1 MKSAG
6 IKSEPLVA
14 IIVSNYNGASN
25 LYKGKS
31 ILFRCL
37 KSLELTSYRNYKV
50 IITDAHS
57 TDKSREVASKF
68 KDVEFIEVGHKAAFS
83 ENNNFAI
90 KYAKK
95 KYNPDYYLLLNND
108 IIITDRYWLKKLIN
122 TAKEYK
128 AGIVGCQLLYPNGN
142 IQHAGM
148 LIGYYGGRNR
158 GRGEKYIG
166 QYNKIE
172 EVPGVTFALALI
184 SKQVIEKV
192 GLLDENFHM
201 GFEDV
206 DYCISARQN
215 GFKIIYNG
223 KIKAIHLEGFSSTNS
238 GSQAVRFE
246 SFYEGQKNFIYLM
259 HKHKEIFGFRNKI
272 AGLFIYFLEAIIS
285 IEGRDRP
292 RSFLSIRFK
301 DNKWKRLVLSFKAIL
316 SAKNCTKARKMHNS
330 VIAVIVS
337 YNLNISIKEILNAY
351 KIYKSLRLR

>member
-1 MKSAG
+1 MGKVRKRNFGSISKG
-6 IKSEPLVA
+6 IEMNSEPLVV
-14 IIVSNYNGASN
+14 IIISNYNGASN

-37 KSLELTSYRNYKV
+37 KSLELTSYKNYKV

-68 KDVEFIEVGHKAAFS
+68 KGVEFIDVGHKVAFS

-95 KYNPDYYLLLNND
+95 RYNPDYYLLLNND
-108 IIITDRYWLKKLIN
+108 VIITEKYWLKKLIN
-122 TAKEYK
+122 TANEYE
-128 AGIVGCQLLYPNGN
+128 AGIVGCQLLYHNGN

-206 DYCISARQN
+206 DYCIRARQN

-238 GSQAVRFE
+238 ISEAIRFE
-246 SFYEGQKNFIYLM
+246 SFYKGQKNFIYLM
-259 HKHKEIFGFRNKI
+259 HKHKEIFGLKNKI
-272 AGLFIYFLEAIIS
+272 AGLFIYFLAAIIS
-285 IEGRDRP
+285 IEGWDRP

-301 DNKWKRLVLSFKAIL
+301 DNKWKRVVLSFKAIL
-316 SAKNCTKARKMHNS
+316 SAKKLYRGEK
-330 VIAVIVS
+330 
-337 YNLNISIKEILNAY
+337 NA
-351 KIYKSLRLR
+351 

>member
-1 MKSAG
+1 MWKRNFGSIPKG
-6 IKSEPLVA
+6 IEMNSEPLVV
-14 IIVSNYNGASN
+14 IIISNYNGAST

-37 KSLELTSYRNYKV
+37 KSLELTSYKNYKV

-57 TDKSREVASKF
+57 IDKSREVASKF
-68 KDVEFIEVGHKAAFS
+68 KGVEFIDVSHKAAFS

-90 KYAKK
+90 RYAKK

-108 IIITDRYWLKKLIN
+108 IIITDRYWLKKLVN
-122 TAKEYK
+122 SAKRYK
-128 AGIVGCQLLYPNGN
+128 AGMVGCQLLYPNGN

-238 GSQAVRFE
+238 ISQAVRFE

-259 HKHKEIFGFRNKI
+259 YKHKEIFGLKNKI
-272 AGLFIYFLEAIIS
+272 AGLFIYFLGAIIT
-285 IEGRDRP
+285 IEGPDRK
-292 RSFLSIRFK
+292 RSIVNIRLKSHF
-301 DNKWKRLVLSFKAIL
+301 WRRLTLSFKAIL
-316 SAKNCTKARKMHNS
+316 DIRS
-330 VIAVIVS
+330 
-337 YNLNISIKEILNAY
+337 LFEIE
-351 KIYKSLRLR
+351 

>member
-1 MKSAG
+1 LKSDG
-6 IKSEPLVA
+6 IKSGPLVA

-37 KSLELTSYRNYKV
+37 KSLERTSYKNYKI

-57 TDKSREVASKF
+57 MDKSREVASKF
-68 KDVEFIEVGHKAAFS
+68 NGVEFIDVGHKAAFS

-90 KYAKK
+90 RYARK
-95 KYNPDYYLLLNND
+95 KYDPDYYLLLNND
-108 IIITDRYWLKKLIN
+108 VIITDRYWLKKLVN
-122 TAKEYK
+122 SAKKYN

-142 IQHAGM
+142 IQHAGV

-158 GRGEKYIG
+158 GRGEKYTD

-172 EVPGVTFALALI
+172 EVPGVTFALVLI

-206 DYCISARQN
+206 DYCIRARQD
-215 GFKIIYNG
+215 GFKIIYDG

-238 GSQAVRFE
+238 ASEELRFK

-259 HKHKEIFGFRNKI
+259 HKHKEIFGLKNKI
-272 AGLFIYFLEAIIS
+272 AGLFIYFLGAIIT
-285 IEGRDRP
+285 IGGPDRK
-292 RSFLSIRFK
+292 RSIR
-301 DNKWKRLVLSFKAIL
+301 NIQLRSYLWRRLILSFKAIL
-316 SAKNCTKARKMHNS
+316 DAKD
-330 VIAVIVS
+330 
-337 YNLNISIKEILNAY
+337 LF
-351 KIYKSLRLR
+351 KIR